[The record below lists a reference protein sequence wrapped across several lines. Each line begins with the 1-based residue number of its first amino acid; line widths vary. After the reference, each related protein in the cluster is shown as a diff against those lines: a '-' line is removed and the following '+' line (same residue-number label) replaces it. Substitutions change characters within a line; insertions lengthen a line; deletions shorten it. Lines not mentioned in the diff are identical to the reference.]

1 LTFGQECR
9 LNRVGS
15 GLLLP
20 SISIDQ
26 YAATPARWFGVPDR
40 EMATILPD
48 VGNFD
53 RMPLGF
59 V

>member
-1 LTFGQECR
+1 MR
-9 LNRVGS
+9 PR
-15 GLLLP
+15 P
-20 SISIDQ
+20 
-26 YAATPARWFGVPDR
+26 RWFGVPDR